1 MVFDSMSSNIDE
13 VLSNNPS
20 ANVFICEDF
29 NVHHKD
35 RLTYCGGTDQ
45 PGELI
50 IFLSQM
56 TLL

>member
-13 VLSNNPS
+13 ALSNNSS
-20 ANVFICEDF
+20 AVFICGDF
-29 NVHHKD
+29 NVYHKD
-35 RLTYCGGTDQ
+35 WLTYCGGTDQ
-45 PGELI
+45 PGELT

>member
-13 VLSNNPS
+13 ALSNNPS
-20 ANVFICEDF
+20 AVFICGDF
-29 NVHHKD
+29 NIHHKGW
-35 RLTYCGGTDQ
+35 LTYCGGADQ
-45 PGELI
+45 PGELT